1 MEEQKKGMPPMG
13 MKPDGMP
20 PMGPGGPGGR
30 PPFDPANFVP
40 PMADISW
47 VKRKYLDVSYGD
59 SKAQAIDIYLPEEG
73 DGPFPAVVHIHG
85 GGFEM
90 GDKRDDHM
98 DTYLDGIRRGYA
110 VASIEYR
117 LSREA
122 KFPAA
127 VLDVREAIRFLRENA
142 AEYHID
148 PDRIGMIG
156 GSAGSN
162 LCAMLAMN
170 VPNGEFPGEDIT
182 KIRKADPYVKT
193 AVCQFGPMNFAT
205 MEEQAK
211 ANGISETHPDPSTM
225 AESKYLGVNIP
236 DADPELIA
244 KANPATYASENMC
257 PILVQHGTVD
267 HLVPFEQSREFVD
280 KVAARAG
287 ADKVTYVPVEG
298 ADHEDKKFITE
309 PNMSLVWEYYRNHL

>member
-1 MEEQKKGMPPMG
+1 LEKKV
-13 MKPDGMP
+13 K
-20 PMGPGGPGGR
+20 
-30 PPFDPANFVP
+30 FDPTKFVP

-47 VKRKYLDVSYGD
+47 VRRKYLDVPYGK
-59 SKAQAIDIYLPEEG
+59 SEAQKIDIYLPEEG
-73 DGPFPAVVHIHG
+73 DGPFPLIVHIHG
-85 GGFEM
+85 GGFEI

-98 DTYLDGIRRGYA
+98 DTYLDGIRRGYV

-117 LSREA
+117 MSREA

-127 VLDVREAIRFLRENA
+127 VLDVREAIRFLKGHA
-142 AEYHID
+142 ADYHFD
-148 PDRIGMIG
+148 PERIGMIG
-156 GSAGSN
+156 GSAGGN

-170 VPNGEFPGEDIT
+170 VENGKFFREDLN
-182 KIRKADPYVKT
+182 KIRKENPYVKT

-244 KANPATYASENMC
+244 RANPATYAGEAMC

-267 HLVPFEQSREFVD
+267 HLVPFEQSKEFVD
-280 KVAARAG
+280 RVTEKVG
-287 ADKVTYVPVEG
+287 TEKVTYVPVEG
-298 ADHEDKKFITE
+298 ADHEDRKFTTE
-309 PNMSLVWEYYRNHL
+309 PNISLVWKYFQEHL

>member
-1 MEEQKKGMPPMG
+1 MEDMKKGMTPKGMPPMG
-13 MKPDGMP
+13 MSPEGM
-20 PMGPGGPGGR
+20 
-30 PPFDPANFVP
+30 PPFDPTKFVP

-47 VKRKYLDVSYGD
+47 VKRKYLDILYGT
-59 SKAQAIDIYLPEEG
+59 SKSQAIDIYLPKEG
-73 DGPFPAVVHIHG
+73 EGPFPTVVHIHG
-85 GGFEM
+85 GGFEI

-98 DTYLDGIRRGYA
+98 DAYLDGIRRGYA

-127 VLDVREAIRFLRENA
+127 VLDVREAIRFLREHA

-170 VPNGEFPGEDIT
+170 VPNGEFPGEDVT
-182 KIRKADPYVKT
+182 KIRKTVPYVKT

-205 MEEQAK
+205 MEEQARR
-211 ANGISETHPDPSTM
+211 NGISETHPDPAM
-225 AESKYLGVNIP
+225 MPESKYLGVNIP
-236 DADPELIA
+236 DAPSELLA
-244 KANPATYASENMC
+244 NANPATYAGKNMC
-257 PILVQHGTVD
+257 PILVQHGTAD
-267 HLVPFEQSREFVD
+267 RLVPFEQSKEFVD
-280 KVAARAG
+280 AVTAKAG
-287 ADKVTYVPVEG
+287 ADKVTYVPLEG
-298 ADHEDKKFITE
+298 ADHEDKMFTTE
-309 PNMSLVWEYYRNHL
+309 PNMSLVWDYYRKHL

>member
-1 MEEQKKGMPPMG
+1 MEDRKKGMPPMG
-13 MKPDGMP
+13 MRPDGMP
-20 PMGPGGPGGR
+20 PMGQGER
-30 PPFDPANFVP
+30 PPFDPTAFVP
-40 PMADISW
+40 PMADVSW
-47 VKRKYLDVSYGD
+47 VKRKYLDVPYGENR
-59 SKAQAIDIYLPEEG
+59 AQALDIYLPEEG
-73 DGPFPAVVHIHG
+73 EGPFPVIVHIHG
-85 GGFEM
+85 GGFEI

-98 DTYLDGIRRGYA
+98 DAYLDGIRRGYA

-117 LSREA
+117 MSREA

-127 VLDVREAIRFLRENA
+127 VLDVREAIRFLREHA
-142 AEYHID
+142 VEYHLD
-148 PDRIGMIG
+148 ADRIGMIG

-182 KIRKADPYVKT
+182 RIRKADPYVKT

-236 DADPELIA
+236 DADPELVA
-244 KANPATYASENMC
+244 RANPATYASEKMC

-267 HLVPFEQSREFVD
+267 HLVPFEQSKEFVD
-280 KVAARAG
+280 AVIAKAG

-298 ADHEDKKFITE
+298 ADHEDKKFTTD